1 MDRFTVTG
9 VVFVNWGITSVDC
22 FVVGTGGLSLTFT
35 VKTEIDVPLALVPE
49 MVREYVVFL

>member
-35 VKTEIDVPLALVPE
+35 VKTEVDVPLALVPE